1 MKLSHDLLCHSLDI
15 NSWRIK
21 AGTKNP
27 MITNYSS
34 TYSSNDVN
42 MLQTFLHTY
51 LFNVRVSWI
60 KGFPVLQI

>member
-42 MLQTFLHTY
+42 MLQTFLHT
-51 LFNVRVSWI
+51 
-60 KGFPVLQI
+60 